1 MKTTI
6 AKIISI
12 VLGVLVAVVLI
23 YFTVMHVKNQSTET
37 SIFSVSADEL
47 LNSFV
52 GNEKKANQQYLNK
65 VIQVHG
71 KLSNIGM
78 LENNQVEITLM
89 GNSYGSILC
98 TLNPE
103 KLFGIL
109 DSIEMNAEI
118 LIEGNC
124 IGFLNDVY
132 LNNCTVFTP
141 TKTRQLK

>member
-6 AKIISI
+6 AKIISV

-23 YFTVMHVKNQSTET
+23 YFTVMYVKNQSTES
-37 SIFSVSADEL
+37 SIFSVTADEL
-47 LNSFV
+47 INSFK
-52 GNEKKANQQYLNK
+52 GDERNANQQYLNK

-89 GNSYGSILC
+89 GNRYGSILC

-103 KLFGIL
+103 KLFGML

-132 LNNCTVFTP
+132 LNNCTVFNS
-141 TKTRQLK
+141 TKSKQRK